1 MSNQRN
7 SQKNGRLIALANQ
20 KGEGKTTT
28 VNLGSGLALQG
39 KKCC

>member
-7 SQKNGRLIALANQ
+7 SQKNGRLITLANQ
-20 KGEGKTTT
+20 KGGGKTTT
-28 VNLGSGLALQG
+28 VSLGSGLALQG